1 MTSLVFLWHLSNVN
15 DDAPAMSAADAPTK
29 SVASI
34 ESQPTANYAAAAN
47 NAVDN
52 AVLLVEDQPAADI
65 NLINM
70 AASTYEKY
78 YNHETRRYC
87 SH

>member
-15 DDAPAMSAADAPTK
+15 DDAPTK
-29 SVASI
+29 SAASI
-34 ESQPTANYAAAAN
+34 ESQPAANYAAAAN

-70 AASTYEKY
+70 AAPLTEILQP
-78 YNHETRRYC
+78 
-87 SH
+87 